1 MSLSEEIL
9 MPNPVSPTI
18 DPPITGGS
26 EAQMLGKDRWE
37 QVRALHEVG
46 ITVSEIGRR
55 LSLDRKTVR
64 RCLSMGE
71 WQPYRREVKPETLLD
86 TWRPWLEA
94 RVIEVGYSA
103 QILFQELRAKGFAG
117 SYETVK
123 RFVAPLRVLADR
135 AALCQT
141 RFETAPGEQAQVDYG
156 QIRVQFRAQPAK
168 VHLFVMTL
176 GYSRRGF
183 YSDSGNEQ
191 MGTFLEAHERAFD
204 HFGGLCRTMLY
215 DRPRIVWETGREGKP
230 GHWNPTFWRFSEHW
244 GFEPRLCAAYRA
256 QTKGK
261 VESGVRYVKCNF
273 VLGRSF
279 VDIVDFGEQLQQW
292 QSGIADTRIHGTVHQ
307 RPIER
312 FATEQSALISIQG
325 HRPFGDC
332 LAVSRIVADDYL
344 VSFDTNRYSVPFHL
358 ISKPVTVQ
366 TDAGELVIRHQD
378 REVARHPVL
387 AGKHQMRILPEHGP
401 GALARNRR
409 QRIAQPEV
417 RLLNRWFGPPEV
429 EVRDLAAY
437 EQVSA

>member
-1 MSLSEEIL
+1 MSLSEEVL
-9 MPNPVSPTI
+9 MPNPVLPTI
-18 DPPITGGS
+18 DPLITGGS
-26 EAQMLGKDRWE
+26 EAEMLGKDRWE

-64 RCLSMGE
+64 RCLSMNE
-71 WQPYRREVKPETLLD
+71 WQPYRREIKPETLLD
-86 TWRPWLEA
+86 AWRPWLEA

-156 QIRVQFRAQPAK
+156 QIRVQFRSQPAK

-273 VLGRSF
+273 VPGRTF
-279 VDIVDFGEQLQQW
+279 VDSVDFGEQLQQW
-292 QSGIADTRIHGTVHQ
+292 QSRIADTRIHGTVHQ
-307 RPIER
+307 RPIDR
-312 FATEQSALISIQG
+312 FATEQPALISIQG

-366 TDAGELVIRHQD
+366 ADAGELVIRHQD

-409 QRIAQPEV
+409 QRIMQPEA

-437 EQVSA
+437 EELSV

>member
-1 MSLSEEIL
+1 MSFSEEVL
-9 MPNPVSPTI
+9 LPNPGSPTI
-18 DPPITGGS
+18 DALITGGP
-26 EAQMLGKDRWE
+26 EGEMLGKDRWE
-37 QVRALHEVG
+37 QVRALHAAG

-55 LSLDRKTVR
+55 LNLDRKTVR
-64 RCLSMGE
+64 RCQSVTE

-86 TWRPWLEA
+86 AWRPWLET

-156 QIRVQFRAQPAK
+156 QIRVQFRAQPAT

-183 YSDSGNEQ
+183 CSASGNEQ
-191 MGTFLEAHERAFD
+191 LGTFLEAHERAFD

-230 GHWNPTFWRFSEHW
+230 GRWNPTFWRFSEHW
-244 GFEPRLCAAYRA
+244 GFEPWLCAAYRA

-273 VLGRSF
+273 VPGRIF
-279 VDIVDFGEQLQQW
+279 VDSVDFEEQLQQW
-292 QSGIADTRIHGTVHQ
+292 QSGVADTRIHGTVHQ
-307 RPIER
+307 RPIDR
-312 FATEQSALISIQG
+312 FATEQPALIPIRG

-344 VSFDTNRYSVPFHL
+344 VSFGTNRYSVPFHL

-366 TDAGELVIRHQD
+366 PEAGELVIRH
-378 REVARHPVL
+378 RGLEVARHPVL
-387 AGKHQMRILPEHGP
+387 AGKHQMHILPEHGP
-401 GALARNRR
+401 GAVARNRR
-409 QRIAQPEV
+409 QRTSQPQA

-429 EVRDLAAY
+429 ELRDLAAY
-437 EQVSA
+437 EEVSV

>member
-1 MSLSEEIL
+1 
-9 MPNPVSPTI
+9 
-18 DPPITGGS
+18 
-26 EAQMLGKDRWE
+26 MLGKDRWE
-37 QVRALHEVG
+37 QVRALHENG
-46 ITVSEIGRR
+46 ITVSGIGKR
-55 LSLDRKTVR
+55 LNLDRKTVR
-64 RCLSMGE
+64 RCLSMIE
-71 WQPYRREVKPETLLD
+71 WQPYRREVKSETLLD
-86 TWRPWLEA
+86 AWRPWLEA

-123 RFVAPLRVLADR
+123 RFVAPLRILADQ

-156 QIRVQFRAQPAK
+156 QIQVQFRSQPAK

-215 DRPRIVWETGREGKP
+215 DRPRIVWETGKEGKP
-230 GHWNPTFWRFSEHW
+230 GRWNPTFWRFSEHW

-273 VLGRSF
+273 VPGRSF
-279 VDIVDFGEQLQQW
+279 VDIVDFEEQLQQW

-307 RPIER
+307 RPIDR
-312 FATEQSALISIQG
+312 FAAEQPALVPIGG

-332 LAVSRIVADDYL
+332 LEVSRIVADDYL

-366 TDAGELVIRHQD
+366 TDAGELVIRHRD

-409 QRIAQPEV
+409 QRLTQPEAK
-417 RLLNRWFGPPEV
+417 LLNRWFGPPEV

-437 EQVSA
+437 EQVSV